1 MSMFD
6 SFKRLFGKKKKAPAP
21 KRVSTPVI
29 ANTFSILDTGRV
41 DTRTGHTGQFAKAVD
56 RRRRRKKI
64 ARKSKQINRRLS
76 N

>member
-6 SFKRLFGKKKKAPAP
+6 SFKRLLGLKKAPAP
-21 KRVSTPVI
+21 KKVSAPM
-29 ANTFSILDTGRV
+29 AETFSILDTGSPEGR
-41 DTRTGHTGQFAKAVD
+41 RGHKGQFEKAVD

>member
-6 SFKRLFGKKKKAPAP
+6 SFKRLLGLKKTPAP
-21 KRVSTPVI
+21 KRARDPI
-29 ANTFSILDTGRV
+29 AETFSVLNTGSPEGRS
-41 DTRTGHTGQFAKAVD
+41 GHDGQFAKAVD

-64 ARKSKQINRRLS
+64 ARKSKQINRKLS

>member
-6 SFKRLFGKKKKAPAP
+6 SFKRLLGLKKTPAP
-21 KRVSTPVI
+21 KKVATPM
-29 ANTFSILDTGRV
+29 AETFSILDTGTPEGR
-41 DTRTGHTGQFAKAVD
+41 RGHDGQFAKAVD

-64 ARKSKQINRRLS
+64 ARKSKQINRLRS